1 MPPDRVATFFR
12 LLALP
17 LAAAALTIACAAPA
31 PLAEPE
37 LPDPMPASPEPA
49 PQAEPPAAPPSAA
62 PASAAAAEPPAV
74 ALLAYADQVRTLA
87 GPAATQELARLSGLA
102 PTAANLLQMAMVLLQ
117 TRGPGDVGRAAQ
129 LLQRVQSE
137 DSREARALHPLAR
150 LLAAHLAEQRK
161 VEEQSERN
169 AQQLRDSQR
178 RVDQLQ
184 DRLDALR
191 AIERARPNRPAA
203 P

>member
-1 MPPDRVATFFR
+1 
-12 LLALP
+12 
-17 LAAAALTIACAAPA
+17 
-31 PLAEPE
+31 
-37 LPDPMPASPEPA
+37 MPANPEPA

-62 PASAAAAEPPAV
+62 PAPAAAEPPAV

>member
-1 MPPDRVATFFR
+1 MPPDRVATIFR

-17 LAAAALTIACAAPA
+17 LAAAVLTIACAAPT

-37 LPDPMPASPEPA
+37 PPEPMPASPEPA